1 MPTPLPALIAPL
13 IQPSPQEASQT
24 ARAADPTAPPSTTAN
39 PDTLTVGSLEDGFDR
54 LQTLGSDL
62 VQSLPAAAV
71 GLTVLA
77 LFVFAGRITQL
88 SVRRYAAKRHKHRG
102 LALAAGRLFL
112 GASVILGCLV
122 AAVIVFPN
130 FTPTALLTSVGVSS
144 LVLGLAFKD
153 VLQNY
158 LAGILLLFAEP
169 FHSGDQVIFREFEGT
184 VEDVQPRATFIRT
197 YDGRRVVIPN
207 AELFTSAVT
216 VNTAFERRRIEYDV
230 GIGYGD
236 DISKAKQLILEAV
249 NETGHALTD
258 PAPEVLVIDLAP
270 SSVIVRVRWW
280 INPPVIREIFE
291 ARDTIL
297 TAIKHKL
304 LTNGVDLPFPTQHVL
319 FHDQTEESDGDR
331 SRQREGWPAPH
342 QGQPTLPRNVALEV
356 KGLGAALNRM
366 TNAASPRA
374 DETHRD
380 SSQPPI
386 TTNPPPREP

>member
-1 MPTPLPALIAPL
+1 MPIDLPALIAPL
-13 IQPSPQEASQT
+13 IHPGPQDAPDAAS
-24 ARAADPTAPPSTTAN
+24 APTATSSAPNAAS
-39 PDTLTVGSLEDGFDR
+39 TLTVGTLEDGFGR

-71 GLTVLA
+71 GLTVLV
-77 LFVFAGRITQL
+77 LFLVAGRITQL

-169 FHSGDQVIFREFEGT
+169 FRSGDQVIFREFEGT

-207 AELFTSAVT
+207 AELFTNAVT

-236 DISKAKQLILEAV
+236 DISKAKQLILEAID
-249 NETGHALTD
+249 ETAQALPD

-270 SSVIVRVRWW
+270 SSVMLRVRWW
-280 INPPVIREIFE
+280 IKPPVIRESFE

-297 TAIKHKL
+297 TAIKDKL
-304 LTNGVDLPFPTQHVL
+304 LINGVDLPFPTQHVL

-356 KGLGAALNRM
+356 KGLGAALHRM
-366 TNAASPRA
+366 TETAPPRA
-374 DETHRD
+374 DQTQRHSTR
-380 SSQPPI
+380 QPP
-386 TTNPPPREP
+386 TMNNPPPKEP

>member
-1 MPTPLPALIAPL
+1 MPLHLPALIAPL
-13 IQPSPQEASQT
+13 IQPGSQDPSDAAHAPSPASPT
-24 ARAADPTAPPSTTAN
+24 SAAPN
-39 PDTLTVGSLEDGFDR
+39 TLTVGTLEDGFDR
-54 LQTLGSDL
+54 LQALGSDL

-71 GLTVLA
+71 GLTVLV
-77 LFVFAGRITQL
+77 LFLFAGRITQL
-88 SVRRYAAKRHKHRG
+88 SVRRYAAKRHKHRS

-112 GASVILGCLV
+112 GASVVLGCLV

-130 FTPTALLTSVGVSS
+130 FTPTGLLTSLGVSS

-169 FHSGDQVIFREFEGT
+169 FRSGDQVIFREFEGT

-207 AELFTSAVT
+207 AELFTNAVT

-236 DISKAKQLILEAV
+236 QISKAKQLILEAID
-249 NETGHALTD
+249 ETAQALSD

-270 SSVIVRVRWW
+270 SSVVLRVRWW
-280 INPPVIREIFE
+280 IKPPVIRESFE

-297 TAIKHKL
+297 TAIKDKL
-304 LTNGVDLPFPTQHVL
+304 LINGVDLPFPTQHVL
-319 FHDQTEESDGDR
+319 FHDQTEQFDGDR

-342 QGQPTLPRNVALEV
+342 QGQATRPRNVALEV
-356 KGLGAALNRM
+356 KQLGVTLESM
-366 TNAASPRA
+366 TNADAPRA
-374 DETHRD
+374 DQTHRH
-380 SSQPPI
+380 STRQPPT
-386 TTNPPPREP
+386 TTNPPPQEP